1 MNEANSRSPGSSDRS
16 DAPAGSKKTVHFA
29 KVFLFSFLVGCAV
42 TAAPFWVYK
51 ARLNFVAVLLVGL
64 LLGGLTTLSIWH
76 KTRGGTRPL
85 PDDDSWDSG
94 SDPSDRSGSGSSG
107 GHSSSGEPGSSGGF
121 GGGHGGGGSFPGGG
135 AGRR

>member
-16 DAPAGSKKTVHFA
+16 DAPVGSKKTVNFL
-29 KVFLFSFLVGCAV
+29 KVFLFSFLVGCTV

-51 ARLNFVAVLLVGL
+51 ARLNFVAVLLAGL

-94 SDPSDRSGSGSSG
+94 SDSSVRAESGSRGS
-107 GHSSSGEPGSSGGF
+107 PGSLEFCGGGF
-121 GGGHGGGGSFPGGG
+121 GGGGSFSGGG